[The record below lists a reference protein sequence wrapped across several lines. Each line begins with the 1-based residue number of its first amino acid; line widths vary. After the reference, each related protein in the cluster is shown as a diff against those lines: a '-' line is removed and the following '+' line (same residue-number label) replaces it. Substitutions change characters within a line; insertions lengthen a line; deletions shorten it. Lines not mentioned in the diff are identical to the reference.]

1 MYCKSCGSPMEETYN
16 VCQNCGTKKGMGAA
30 FCEKCGEVR
39 QAGVAFCMNCG
50 NKFVDQPSENNTNVP
65 FSQQTPAQQFQS
77 NAQMNQSQYLPPKKY
92 CRNCGAQVMNNQMV
106 CTKCGV
112 KVGDGKSFC
121 PHCAAAVTNP
131 QQVACMNCGMSLKE
145 VFDANS
151 FFSQFGKNFAS
162 MFNFADP
169 AKTIFK
175 FGPYMLA
182 LLVFIFSFL
191 PDVAAYYSGYY
202 SSKVTRTVVGFF
214 GTGGMNGAAGGFIFC
229 GVLLIFTLI
238 LMLVRFEPHIYKF
251 IEEKPNGRLL
261 DLVLPGL
268 ELVAIVS
275 AIINIFNINGIAIA
289 FNLSVHLSVCG
300 WILLVFIL
308 ASVVLTV
315 LGLINDKDKL
325 RLPKIDEFI
334 FEYGSFVAA
343 IIVFYLAIM
352 PSIKITVSS
361 TSMRFGYGIIGAMS
375 QNGLGQMGGLGFANV
390 LFIISLIVAVAG
402 LVPPLH
408 KIVMKNA
415 IGGIVYFINPAL
427 CVVALIS
434 SFINFIVL
442 NAEANGAG
450 GVFFSFWG
458 IVLILAV
465 LGNGALA
472 VLSFLKKMPKSN
484 NNNFNNFNNPNNF
497 NNQNNFNNP
506 GNFNNQNGFNN
517 NNVNANAN
525 VNNGFNNNNN
535 NKF

>member
-50 NKFVDQPSENNTNVP
+50 NKFVDQPSENSTNVP

-182 LLVFIFSFL
+182 LLVFIFNFL
-191 PDVAAYYSGYY
+191 PNLAASY
-202 SSKVTRTVVGFF
+202 KVTRTVSGFF
-214 GTGGMNGAAGGFIFC
+214 SAAAGSNGVGGGFVFC
-229 GVLLIFTLI
+229 GVLLIFTLVI
-238 LMLVRFEPHIYKF
+238 MLLRFEPHIYKF

-268 ELVAIVS
+268 ELVALVS
-275 AIINIFNINGIAIA
+275 ALINIFNVNA
-289 FNLSVHLSVCG
+289 FVTSLSNVSIHLSVCG
-300 WILLVFIL
+300 WILMIFIL
-308 ASVVLTV
+308 ASVVLTI
-315 LGLINDKDKL
+315 LGLISDKDKL
-325 RLPKIDEFI
+325 TLPKIDEFI
-334 FEYGSFVAA
+334 FEYGPFVAS
-343 IIVFYLAIM
+343 ILCFYVALM
-352 PSIKITVSS
+352 PSLKISLGSISYV
-361 TSMRFGYGIIGAMS
+361 RFGYGFIS
-375 QNGLGQMGGLGFANV
+375 QVGDSTGSDLGLGGIGFANV
-390 LFIISLIVAVAG
+390 LFILTLLVSIAA

-408 KIVMKNA
+408 KLVMKNPV
-415 IGGIVYFINPAL
+415 GGLVYFINPAL
-427 CVVALIS
+427 SVVALIA
-434 SFINFIVL
+434 SFINFIAV
-442 NAEANGAG
+442 NATVGFAGAG
-450 GVFFSFWG
+450 IGFSFWG
-458 IVLILAV
+458 IILILFIV
-465 LGNGALA
+465 GNG
-472 VLSFLKKMPKSN
+472 VLSVFAFIKKMPPR
-484 NNNFNNFNNPNNF
+484 NNFNNPNNFNNF

-535 NKF
+535 NNF